1 MKKKLYDAMLINMPF
16 DYFSWPSIGLSLL
29 KASLKGKVSC
39 NIRYFSLDFAEK
51 FCSPRL
57 NNMIANNY
65 PSAMCQVGEWI
76 FSSCSSA
83 GGTYIKNVLQGGLRE
98 YKNISVAG
106 DIIDEIVSVKNMV
119 NDFLEYCVMEI
130 LDSKPSVAGF
140 SSNYGQ
146 QLSSLC
152 LAEKIKK
159 QSPEIFILFGGCNC
173 EGVMGA
179 EIIKNFPSVDAVV
192 SGEGE
197 PVFSE
202 IVQRV
207 LSGKSI
213 SDIHGVYTKDNIKKI
228 NYVNTL
234 PVTDMDSLPCPD
246 YDDFFEQWNNSSL
259 SKNPDII
266 NNKYYRPVIHFETSR
281 GCWWGEKK
289 RCTFCGYGQDIHFR
303 SKHPGRA
310 LEEFSYLTEKYPE
323 FIVVHVDNIVD
334 MKYFKDFLPYIK
346 SNKLLLHHVKANV
359 TKEQLQIVSARVQN
373 HLQPGIESLS
383 TGVLKLMRKGV
394 TSLQNIQFLKWAREF
409 NIDVHWNLLWGFP
422 GESSE
427 DYRIMSELIPI
438 LSHLEPPK
446 DHGSIYVSRFSPY
459 FENPEDFG
467 FSELIPYGAYR
478 YIYPSLTEE
487 AIKNIA
493 FFFTFNYK
501 IPQDTEEY
509 TKPVKEAIEKWIHAY
524 PESSLIYM
532 DYRKHLIISDRRSG
546 AKEEITII
554 SGLERLL
561 YLACD
566 SIKSISELKNIAEK
580 YRGKKYSEEEIL
592 EIINPLSDRGFIRG
606 EDDKYL
612 SLAINLKE

>member
-1 MKKKLYDAMLINMPF
+1 MKKKQCDVILINMPF

-29 KASLKGKVSC
+29 KNSIKEKISC
-39 NIRYFSLDFAEK
+39 NIRYFSLDFSEK
-51 FCSPRL
+51 ICSPEL

-65 PSAMCQVGEWI
+65 PSAMCLLGEWI
-76 FSSCSSA
+76 FSSSEPEKD
-83 GGTYIKNVLQGGLRE
+83 TYIKDVLLGGLGE
-98 YKNISVAG
+98 YKNISVPG
-106 DIIDEIVSVKNMV
+106 DIINEIISVKNKV
-119 NDFLEYCVMEI
+119 NDFLEYCVTEI
-130 LDSKPSVAGF
+130 MDCKPYIIGF

-146 QLSSLC
+146 QLSSLS

-159 QSPEIFILFGGCNC
+159 QLPETFILFGGCNC
-173 EGVMGA
+173 EGIMGT

-192 SGEGE
+192 SGEGDIIF
-197 PVFSE
+197 PC

-213 SDIHGVYTKDNIKKI
+213 ADLYGVYTKENVEKISYGNIP
-228 NYVNTL
+228 
-234 PVTDMDSLPCPD
+234 PVKDMDSLPCPD
-246 YDDFFEQWNNSSL
+246 YEDFFEQWNRSSL
-259 SKNPDII
+259 SKKADII
-266 NNKYYRPVIHFETSR
+266 NNKFYRPVIHFETSR

-303 SKHPGRA
+303 SKSSGRA

-323 FIVVHVDNIVD
+323 CLVVHVDNIVD

-359 TKEQLQIVSARVQN
+359 TKEQLQLVSARLQK

-383 TGVLKLMRKGV
+383 TSVLKLMRKGV
-394 TSLQNIQFLKWAREF
+394 TFLQNIQFLKWAREF

-427 DYRIMSELIPI
+427 DYRIMSELIPL

-446 DHGSIYVSRFSPY
+446 DYGSIYVSRFSPY
-459 FENPEDFG
+459 FDNPEDFG

-478 YIYPSLTEE
+478 YIYPALTEE

-501 IPQDTEEY
+501 IPQDPEEY
-509 TKPVKEAIEKWIHAY
+509 TKPVKEAIEKWIHVY

-566 SIKSISELKNIAEK
+566 SIKSISELKNISEK

-606 EDDKYL
+606 EDNKYL
-612 SLAINLKE
+612 ALAIKFKE

>member
-1 MKKKLYDAMLINMPF
+1 MKKIPYDVLLINMPF

-29 KASLKGKVSC
+29 KSSLKQKVSC
-39 NIRYFSLDFAEK
+39 KIRYFSLDFIEK
-51 FCSPRL
+51 ICSPSL

-65 PSAMCQVGEWI
+65 PSAMCQTGEWI
-76 FSSCSSA
+76 FSPSISDN
-83 GGTYIKNVLQGGLRE
+83 YIKDVLLGGLKE
-98 YKNISVAG
+98 YKHIRVPE
-106 DIIDEIVSVKNMV
+106 DIIDEILSVKKKV
-119 NDFLEYCVMEI
+119 NDFLEYCLMEI
-130 LDSKPSVAGF
+130 LECKPYIVAF

-146 QLSSLC
+146 QLSSLS
-152 LAEKIKK
+152 LAGKIKE

-173 EGVMGA
+173 EGIMGA

-192 SGEGE
+192 SGEGDL
-197 PVFSE
+197 VFSE

-207 LSGKSI
+207 ISGKSI
-213 SDIHGVYTKDNIKKI
+213 SDLQGVYTKENIEKI
-228 NYVNTL
+228 YYVNT
-234 PVTDMDSLPCPD
+234 PSVTDMDSLPCPD

-266 NNKYYRPVIHFETSR
+266 NNKFYRPVIHFETSR

-323 FIVVHVDNIVD
+323 CIVVHVDNIVD
-334 MKYFKDFLPYIK
+334 MKYFNDFLPHIK
-346 SNKLLLHHVKANV
+346 SDKLLLHHVKANV
-359 TKEQLQIVSARVQN
+359 TKEQLQLVSARVQS

-383 TGVLKLMRKGV
+383 THVLKLMRKGV

-422 GESSE
+422 GERSE
-427 DYRIMSELIPI
+427 DYRLMSELIPL

-446 DHGSIYVSRFSPY
+446 DYGSIYVSRFSPY
-459 FENPEDFG
+459 FETPEDFG
-467 FSELIPYGAYR
+467 VSELKPYGAYR
-478 YIYPSLTEE
+478 YIYPGFTED
-487 AIKNIA
+487 AINNLA
-493 FFFTFNYK
+493 FFFTYK
-501 IPQDTEEY
+501 IPQETEQY
-509 TKPVKEAIEKWIHAY
+509 TKSVKEAIEKWIHVY

-532 DYRKHLIISDRRSG
+532 DYRKHLIISDKRPG
-546 AKEEITII
+546 AKEDITII

-566 SIKSISELKNIAEK
+566 SIKPLSELKNIAEK
-580 YRGKKYSEEEIL
+580 YRGKKYSNEEIL
-592 EIINPLSDRGFIRG
+592 EIINPLSDRGFITG
-606 EDDKYL
+606 EDAKYL
-612 SLAINLKE
+612 SLAIKWKE